1 MPLLKAWIDPDGI
14 GRGESELLNHMVS
27 NDSMSQVRWVRQSRC
42 LIPLAQMETG
52 VPRGT
57 LVRMAPR
64 TPCYLREYREDP
76 VAWVFLAADGWSAPP
91 SIGDYC
97 FRSSAMQHP
106 REGLNPSFSLG
117 GSLPCEDCRARV
129 G

>member
-1 MPLLKAWIDPDGI
+1 MLDTSGTDG
-14 GRGESELLNHMVS
+14 
-27 NDSMSQVRWVRQSRC
+27 DW
-42 LIPLAQMETG
+42 

-64 TPCYLREYREDP
+64 ILCYLWAHREDP
-76 VAWVFLAADGWSAPP
+76 VAWAFLASDRRSAPP
-91 SIGDYC
+91 SIWDYC

-106 REGLNPSFSLG
+106 RGGLNPSFSLG
-117 GSLPCEDCRARV
+117 GGLPCKDCRASV

>member
-1 MPLLKAWIDPDGI
+1 MFDTSGTDGDWCPQRNSCADGPTYSLLP
-14 GRGESELLNHMVS
+14 V
-27 NDSMSQVRWVRQSRC
+27 
-42 LIPLAQMETG
+42 
-52 VPRGT
+52 
-57 LVRMAPR
+57 
-64 TPCYLREYREDP
+64 EYREDP

-97 FRSSAMQHP
+97 FRSSVMQHP

-117 GSLPCEDCRARV
+117 GSLPCEDCRASV

>member
-1 MPLLKAWIDPDGI
+1 MLDTSGTDG
-14 GRGESELLNHMVS
+14 
-27 NDSMSQVRWVRQSRC
+27 DW
-42 LIPLAQMETG
+42 

-64 TPCYLREYREDP
+64 ILCYLREYREDP
-76 VAWVFLAADGWSAPP
+76 VAWVFLAAGGWSAPP
-91 SIGDYC
+91 SIWDYC

-106 REGLNPSFSLG
+106 REGLNPGFSLG
-117 GSLPCEDCRARV
+117 GSLSHEYCRASAGLSCSENLVLMVASNGSSDTDQDGSAINSTAREYLC